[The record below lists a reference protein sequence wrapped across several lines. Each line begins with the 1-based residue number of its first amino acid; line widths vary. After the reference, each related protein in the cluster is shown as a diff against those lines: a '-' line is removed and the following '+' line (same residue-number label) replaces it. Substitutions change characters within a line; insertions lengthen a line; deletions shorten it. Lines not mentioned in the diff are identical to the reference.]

1 MPKRLVLCLAL
12 VLLLLGAMN
21 AQEEKKKK
29 VLKNSDIVLM
39 TQNHFDDDTL
49 VKIIEVSDSDFDVSS
64 DALVELMKQGVSSN
78 VCRAML
84 ASTRKKRTA
93 SPVTSPEPSTSRATT
108 PPPTSTS
115 AAATQSAAPPTD
127 TPDPNFAV
135 RSSNTSPAENT
146 TPAAVATAANT
157 ATAANSAPAVA
168 TPPRPAP
175 NPAYGPGAMGMNP
188 QLAAVQ
194 AQLASMGMGGLMGG
208 MGMGGMGMGAFSMNY
223 PPEQMPHVFLKL
235 GPNKGKQEYTPSMAQ
250 IGQSKFKGG
259 MGAEGMALRSLA
271 TEGLSFA
278 AMGAGPGGMMA
289 MSAFSMAS
297 GFMPGMRPGA
307 PKITYVWG
315 LPGRTSSRVLGEAS
329 PIFELTYGDIPG
341 VDPDAYEPA
350 VLKLFQTKDN
360 YRLVG
365 ATQMKMTA
373 KNMRGGG
380 GPENGKWINE
390 ERWPAHFE
398 KEERGFYV
406 LRVDSALEPGEYAV
420 VLRPVKGYKGT
431 SSGLGGHAQVF
442 YSVWDFTVPGASQ
455 EDGKKKKKK

>member
-1 MPKRLVLCLAL
+1 MSKRPVLCVALILVLIGGLR
-12 VLLLLGAMN
+12 
-21 AQEEKKKK
+21 AQDEKKVKK
-29 VLKNSDIVLM
+29 VLKNADVVLM

-49 VKIIEVSDSDFDVSS
+49 IKILDVSETDFDVST

-84 ASTRKKRTA
+84 AATRKKRNALQA
-93 SPVTSPEPSTSRATT
+93 SNPEAAPATT
-108 PPPTSTS
+108 PPSSANPVTAEPAASVSAEPDPNLATRSSKSSGVPNSTTTTVTAPTS
-115 AAATQSAAPPTD
+115 AASNPMTGSSAAL
-127 TPDPNFAV
+127 
-135 RSSNTSPAENT
+135 
-146 TPAAVATAANT
+146 
-157 ATAANSAPAVA
+157 
-168 TPPRPAP
+168 RPAP
-175 NPAYGPGAMGMNP
+175 NPGMYAPGAMGINP
-188 QLAAVQ
+188 QQLAAVQ
-194 AQLASMGMGGLMGG
+194 AQMASMGMGGMMPGLGG
-208 MGMGGMGMGAFSMNY
+208 MGMGGMGSLSMNY
-223 PPEQMPHVFLKL
+223 SPEQMPHVFRKISTSQ
-235 GPNKGKQEYTPSMAQ
+235 GKQEISPSMAQ

-259 MGAEGMALRSLA
+259 MGAGGMALRSLA

-315 LPGRTSSRVLGEAS
+315 LPGRTSAHHMEDTD

-350 VLKLFQTKDN
+350 VLKLVQTKDN

-373 KNMRGGG
+373 KNMRSGG
-380 GPENGKWINE
+380 GPENGKWISE
-390 ERWPAHFE
+390 ERWPSYCN

-406 LRVDSALEPGEYAV
+406 LRVDAPLEPGEYAV
-420 VLRPVKGYKGT
+420 VLRPVKGYKDA

-442 YSVWDFTVPGASQ
+442 YSVWDFSVPGAIS
-455 EDGKKKKKK
+455 DAGNRKKHK